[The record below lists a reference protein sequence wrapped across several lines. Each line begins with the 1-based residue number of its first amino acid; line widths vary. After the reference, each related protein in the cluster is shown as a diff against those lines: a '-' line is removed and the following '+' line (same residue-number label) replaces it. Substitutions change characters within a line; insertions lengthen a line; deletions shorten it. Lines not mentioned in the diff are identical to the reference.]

1 MAKRK
6 FNIDAILQA
15 GEGAHLVDKEI
26 PDRKTGGDIDG
37 EQFVLLNVNEIED
50 NPLQPRRNI
59 NEKEIEEL
67 AANIDLHG
75 LIQPITVIKVSDQK
89 LILLAGQRRLLA
101 HKILKKEKIKA
112 IVRED
117 ERFSSLDKL
126 GGLDEAN
133 LTKALFEISVSENEL
148 REPLSPLELALSI
161 DEVLKK
167 GAYRNINDIA
177 SVLGK
182 SKSYVTKI
190 YSTLKLSPVIL
201 DDLRE
206 SRGVG
211 HIEALYELQ
220 KVSDKKLQEKLYFQL
235 KNGEI
240 NIDDIRRYSVS
251 KTTQKSEPFKLKL
264 SRTEATLKINT
275 RRLSK
280 ELRDDLQKELEEIA
294 KRYSRLAGAGQ

>member
-1 MAKRK
+1 
-6 FNIDAILQA
+6 
-15 GEGAHLVDKEI
+15 
-26 PDRKTGGDIDG
+26 
-37 EQFVLLNVNEIED
+37 
-50 NPLQPRRNI
+50 
-59 NEKEIEEL
+59 
-67 AANIDLHG
+67 
-75 LIQPITVIKVSDQK
+75 
-89 LILLAGQRRLLA
+89 
-101 HKILKKEKIKA
+101 
-112 IVRED
+112 
-117 ERFSSLDKL
+117 
-126 GGLDEAN
+126 
-133 LTKALFEISVSENEL
+133 
-148 REPLSPLELALSI
+148 LELALSI

-251 KTTQKSEPFKLKL
+251 KTTQKNEPFKLKL

-275 RRLSK
+275 RRLSR